1 MKVNGL
7 QLMQAIERLRKRIPA
22 LRNQASD
29 SLFSFEGQEKVPV
42 TEAVQK
48 FEEAEC
54 LLAELQEAQ
63 SFYNRAVTFSFQ
75 GREVTLKHA
84 ITLLGPLGRTA
95 KLWRSM
101 AEETGRDR
109 WSGREVSRNKDTE
122 YATRNMTTD
131 ECIARADDA
140 DRRRSELNMQ
150 VSAANTTQIDIGN
163 DDNEAL
169 KVELV
174 T

>member
-22 LRNQASD
+22 LRTQASD
-29 SLFSFEGQEKVPV
+29 ALFTFEGQEKLPV

-48 FEEAEC
+48 FYEAET
-54 LLAELQEAQ
+54 LAAELQEAQ
-63 SFYNRAVTFSFQ
+63 SFYNRAVTLQFQ
-75 GREVTLKHA
+75 GRTITLKHA

-109 WSGREVSRNKDTE
+109 WSGREVSRNKDSE
-122 YATRNMTTD
+122 YATRQMKT
-131 ECIARADDA
+131 EGCIAEADAA
-140 DRRRSELNMQ
+140 DRTRSELNVL
-150 VSAANTTQIDIGN
+150 VSGANTTQIDIGY
-163 DDNEAL
+163 DDNEAV
-169 KVELV
+169 KVELAS
-174 T
+174 